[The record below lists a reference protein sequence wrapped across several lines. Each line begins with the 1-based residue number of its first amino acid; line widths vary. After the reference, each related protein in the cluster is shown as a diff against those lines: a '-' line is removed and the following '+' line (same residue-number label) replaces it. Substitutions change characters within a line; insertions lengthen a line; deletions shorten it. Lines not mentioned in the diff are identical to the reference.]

1 MIVREYHPFSV
12 VEDPEFKTLVHML
25 NPSYKL
31 PTRKTVSSSLMQAIY
46 NETVMTV
53 KARLSRAFAVC
64 LTMDGWTSRA
74 QDNFIGVTA
83 HYIADDNNRMSL
95 ESDLLTCVSYSERHT
110 ADNITK
116 KLQEVLLDWEL
127 NNKVTAVVT
136 DNAANMK
143 AAVRGG
149 QWRHWGCFAHTLNLV
164 AQSGLKEM
172 QTILDKVK
180 AIVRLFKKSSHAY
193 SQLKGTTARMQLPV
207 TKLINDVPTRWNST
221 FDMLER
227 ILKMKDAVI
236 ATVAVVQSSGQVRD
250 EVLTNIE
257 LLTNEERQA
266 VQQTMEIMKVFQYIT
281 HAISGE
287 KYVSASS
294 VIVYVRQ
301 LHKHLNAYKFDDLTP
316 SAQRL
321 VLKLLN
327 ELNVRFKDLEKNE
340 LIAQATILDPRIKN
354 YGFINKKN
362 YDEALQALYRKVAN
376 TVIQNEIDFE
386 TSTNEQQ
393 NQSSNVQRE
402 ETTSLLTEGEKF
414 IWDSIDTVAQNYIRP
429 RYE

>member
-64 LTMDGWTSRA
+64 LTMDGWTSRE
-74 QDNFIGVTA
+74 QENFIGVTA

-95 ESDLLTCVSYSERHT
+95 ESDLLTCVSYAERHT

-116 KLQEVLLDWEL
+116 KLQEVLLHWEL
-127 NNKVTAVVT
+127 TNKVTAVVT

-149 QWRHWGCFAHTLNLV
+149 QWRHWGCFAHTLNFV

-172 QTILDKVK
+172 QTILDK
-180 AIVRLFKKSSHAY
+180 
-193 SQLKGTTARMQLPV
+193 LKGTTARMQLPV

-221 FDMLER
+221 LDMLER

-236 ATVAVVQSSGQVRD
+236 ATVAVVQSSGQ
-250 EVLTNIE
+250 
-257 LLTNEERQA
+257 A
-266 VQQTMEIMKVFQYIT
+266 VQQAMEIMKVFRFIT
-281 HAISGE
+281 NAISGE

-301 LHKHLNAYKFDDLTP
+301 LCKHLNAYKVDDLTP

-327 ELNVRFKDLEKNE
+327 DLNVRFKDLEKNE

-354 YGFINKKN
+354 YEFINKKN

-376 TVIQNEIDFE
+376 TVIQNEIAFE

-402 ETTSLLTEGEKF
+402 ESTSLLTEGEKF
-414 IWDSIDTVAQNYIRP
+414 IWDSIDTVALNYTRP
-429 RYE
+429 K

>member
-1 MIVREYHPFSV
+1 MSRKTSDVWLLFSEEKEKKVQCRLCSQKISVANKSTCNLLRHINNKHPTQRITRQEPPIRVDPDDNNGNSTPQVQTSDAQSLPPVVAPRRSRIDDYLKKPLSTKKQKEIDRQVVKMIVREYHPFSV

-266 VQQTMEIMKVFQYIT
+266 V
-281 HAISGE
+281 
-287 KYVSASS
+287 
-294 VIVYVRQ
+294 
-301 LHKHLNAYKFDDLTP
+301 HKLWK
-316 SAQRL
+316 
-321 VLKLLN
+321 
-327 ELNVRFKDLEKNE
+327 
-340 LIAQATILDPRIKN
+340 
-354 YGFINKKN
+354 
-362 YDEALQALYRKVAN
+362 
-376 TVIQNEIDFE
+376 
-386 TSTNEQQ
+386 
-393 NQSSNVQRE
+393 
-402 ETTSLLTEGEKF
+402 
-414 IWDSIDTVAQNYIRP
+414 
-429 RYE
+429 